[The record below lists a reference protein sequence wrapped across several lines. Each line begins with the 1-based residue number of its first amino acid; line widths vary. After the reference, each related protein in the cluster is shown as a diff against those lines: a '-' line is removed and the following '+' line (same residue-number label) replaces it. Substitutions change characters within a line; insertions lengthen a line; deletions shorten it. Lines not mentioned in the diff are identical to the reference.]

1 LQRAAEPVII
11 VASSEFTLKSS
22 PVRRTLEQR
31 LIDDLRFSLSNQGE
45 ESSRV
50 ERDAARL
57 VIHGVRQTAASAL
70 TCSRVFG
77 VAYAAP
83 AFLVHASMKE
93 VTRILVNLALEGLSE
108 GGSFAIRAHRSTP
121 GKLSRR
127 EVELSG
133 GTEVLRALSDR
144 GGRVDLDQPDLTLYV
159 DLVGDW
165 AYVYKE
171 KMEGPGGLPLSS
183 QWKMLAV
190 LDSGP
195 LTILAAYAMMRRGC
209 MVQLFIPTSHTV
221 RSLAAETQLTLAKK
235 LAQLVA
241 RPGYKAF
248 TLNLDQLLGEGKSVT
263 SLGGWKQLAR
273 AAAIK
278 FAKKKRFRGVILA
291 DIEGRLEA
299 AIPYR
304 YSEVELPI
312 IHPLLGLERADID
325 QLSRLVGL
333 EAEVAQGES
342 SIEGRQIEGD
352 YLDSSDL
359 PQLVHEISF

>member
-1 LQRAAEPVII
+1 M
-11 VASSEFTLKSS
+11 
-22 PVRRTLEQR
+22 RRTLEQR

-195 LTILAAYAMMRRGC
+195 LSVLAACAMMRRGC
-209 MVQLFIPTSHTV
+209 VVELLIPTSSTIEHLE
-221 RSLAAETQLTLAKK
+221 SATQLALAER
-235 LAQLVA
+235 VA
-241 RPGYKAF
+241 RLVTRPNYKAF
-248 TLNLDQLLGEGKSVT
+248 VLEVDGQNGASVRWR
-263 SLGGWKQLAR
+263 GFIR
-273 AAAIK
+273 AAAVK
-278 FAKKKRFRGVILA
+278 FAREKRFKGVIFG
-291 DIEGRLEA
+291 DISGDLSSLSGGHLKSTQV
-299 AIPYR
+299 PVFY
-304 YSEVELPI
+304 
-312 IHPLLGLERADID
+312 PLLGLEEEDLAE
-325 QLSRLVGL
+325 LSRLVAMDERELLSQARL
-333 EAEVAQGES
+333 EVRTRDSEDKVKA
-342 SIEGRQIEGD
+342 QIE
-352 YLDSSDL
+352 DL
-359 PQLVHEISF
+359 QIPVVREIQL

>member
-1 LQRAAEPVII
+1 
-11 VASSEFTLKSS
+11 
-22 PVRRTLEQR
+22 
-31 LIDDLRFSLSNQGE
+31 
-45 ESSRV
+45 
-50 ERDAARL
+50 
-57 VIHGVRQTAASAL
+57 
-70 TCSRVFG
+70 VFG

-83 AFLVHASMKE
+83 AYLVQAVKEEVIRIIVDLASQS
-93 VTRILVNLALEGLSE
+93 LAE

-127 EVELSG
+127 DVELSG
-133 GTEVLRALSDR
+133 GTEVLRALKDR
-144 GGRVDLDQPDLTLYV
+144 GVRVDLGQPDLTLYV

-209 MVQLFIPTSHTV
+209 MVQLFIPTSSSV
-221 RSLAAETQLTLAKK
+221 KSLATETQLTLAKK
-235 LAQLVA
+235 LAHLVA

-248 TLNLDQLLGEGKSVT
+248 TLNLDQLLRESVT
-263 SLGGWKQLAR
+263 DLAKLKQLAR
-273 AAAIK
+273 AAAIQ
-278 FAKKKRFRGVILA
+278 FAKKKRFKGVILA
-291 DIEGRLEA
+291 DIEGRLEDTM
-299 AIPYR
+299 PYR

-312 IHPLLGLERADID
+312 IHPLLGLDRTDID
-325 QLSRLVGL
+325 QMSKLVGL

-342 SIEGRQIEGD
+342 SIEGRQISGD
-352 YLDSSDL
+352 PLDSYL
-359 PQLVHEISF
+359 PELVREISF